1 MSVLGIQARI
11 AGEREYVSDPGLGLD
26 RGLLRHAV
34 SLYDNLE
41 SKMKRRSKP
50 GRDSALPNQKGGLPI
65 AERAE
70 LQRQGAKAAARGEER
85 GVNPMDEQTNRPSTT
100 GECPDVWQRRKDA
113 WQEGHDVQ
121 SRAED
126 HASTHPSE
134 RGEKDDH

>member
-1 MSVLGIQARI
+1 
-11 AGEREYVSDPGLGLD
+11 LD
-26 RGLLRHAV
+26 RGLLRYAV
-34 SLYDNLE
+34 SLYDNLGAR
-41 SKMKRRSKP
+41 MKRRSKSGQGSTGQGSP
-50 GRDSALPNQKGGLPI
+50 LPNQKGGLPI

-100 GECPDVWQRRKDA
+100 GECHEVWQRRKDA

-121 SRAED
+121 TRTDDRAN
-126 HASTHPSE
+126 THPSE